1 MYREEKKVSIEK
13 VSSSEILIKPNFA
26 TCSVRED
33 MNQNEDKIKNIY
45 EMFTYSVKKYS
56 SKKCLGVRPLLGE
69 TKVNVNGKVEEKLR
83 LGDEYTWNTFKEIEE
98 RVINISY
105 GLSQT
110 TNLVERD
117 DVIIYAD
124 TCIEWFVT
132 AMACFRNNYPIA
144 TLYTNLGTDGIR

>member
-83 LGDEYTWNTFKEIEE
+83 LGDEYTWNTFQEIEE
-98 RVINISY
+98 RVINISN

>member
-83 LGDEYTWNTFKEIEE
+83 LGDEYTWNTFQEIEE

>member
-1 MYREEKKVSIEK
+1 
-13 VSSSEILIKPNFA
+13 
-26 TCSVRED
+26 

-98 RVINISY
+98 RVINISH
-105 GLSQT
+105 Q
-110 TNLVERD
+110 
-117 DVIIYAD
+117 
-124 TCIEWFVT
+124 
-132 AMACFRNNYPIA
+132 
-144 TLYTNLGTDGIR
+144 